1 MAISNISI
9 PETVDYSETF
19 RVLEDKILEQNA
31 RIESQ
36 EEHSNKLDEKLS
48 MILELVA
55 KNDSSNVSAKMNDI
69 DEKMEKL
76 NKSIERLTSYVN
88 EE

>member
-1 MAISNISI
+1 
-9 PETVDYSETF
+9 
-19 RVLEDKILEQNA
+19 
-31 RIESQ
+31 
-36 EEHSNKLDEKLS
+36 

-55 KNDSSNVSAKMNDI
+55 KNDSNDVSVKMNNI